1 MRIFATFSS
10 AAAIAALAVLT
21 ACSGGGQ
28 QSSQPSP
35 HGTAALTNSTGF
47 PLYPNSTI
55 VSTRSFTQDVNA
67 HGAQNGVSVFDAG
80 NGTYTG
86 HEVIA
91 ASQGTF
97 GDLSGWIGKV
107 ASAPPSGYE
116 AAETGNNPEE
126 HSQAQRYGI
135 DYAAFSRKAA
145 DGRHG
150 VLVIVMD
157 PQRVN
162 TRFGAVLGMISKY
175 RSLPAVMRQPIDD
188 EAKTRIGM
196 TISEA
201 TAPESPIG
209 AALAALSAL
218 QSKNARGIVVIDAT
232 KR

>member
-1 MRIFATFSS
+1 MRILATFSS
-10 AAAIAALAVLT
+10 AAAIAALAALT

-28 QSSQPSP
+28 QNSQPSAQ
-35 HGTAALTNSTGF
+35 GTAALTNSTGF
-47 PLYPNSTI
+47 PLYPNSSI
-55 VSTRSFTQDVNA
+55 VSTRSFTQNVNA
-67 HGAQNGVSVFDAG
+67 HGTQNGVSVFDAG

-91 ASQGTF
+91 ATQGTF
-97 GDLSGWIGKV
+97 DNLSAWIDKV
-107 ASAPPSGYE
+107 AGAPPSGYT
-116 AAETGNNPEE
+116 AVETGNNPDE

-135 DYAAFSRKAA
+135 DYAAFTHKVGDA
-145 DGRHG
+145 RHG

-162 TRFGAVLGMISKY
+162 RRFGAVLGMISKY
-175 RSLPAVMRQPIDD
+175 RSLPEVMRQPIDN

>member
-10 AAAIAALAVLT
+10 VAALAALALLT

-28 QSSQPSP
+28 QSSEPSP
-35 HGTAALTNSTGF
+35 RGTAALTNSTGF
-47 PLYPNSTI
+47 PLYPNATI
-55 VSTRSFTQDVNA
+55 VSTRSFTQNVNA
-67 HGAQNGVSVFDAG
+67 HGAQNGATVFDAG

-91 ASQGTF
+91 ATQGTF
-97 GDLSGWIGKV
+97 GDLSAWVSKV
-107 ASAPPSGYE
+107 EGAPPSGYT
-116 AAETGNNPEE
+116 AAETGNNPDE

-135 DYAAFSRKAA
+135 DYAAFSRKAD

-162 TRFGAVLGMISKY
+162 ARFGAVLGMISKY
-175 RSLPAVMRQPIDD
+175 RSLPAMMRQPVDD
-188 EAKTRIGM
+188 EAKSRIGM

>member
-10 AAAIAALAVLT
+10 VAALAARALLT

-28 QSSQPSP
+28 QSSEPSP

-47 PLYPNSTI
+47 PLYPNATI
-55 VSTRSFTQDVNA
+55 VSTRSFTQNVNA
-67 HGAQNGVSVFDAG
+67 HGAQNGATVFDAG

-91 ASQGTF
+91 ATQGTF
-97 GDLSGWIGKV
+97 GDLSAWVSKV
-107 ASAPPSGYE
+107 EGAPPSGYT
-116 AAETGNNPEE
+116 AAETGNNPDE

-135 DYAAFSRKAA
+135 DYAAFSRKAD

-162 TRFGAVLGMISKY
+162 ARFGAVLGMISKY
-175 RSLPAVMRQPIDD
+175 RSLPAMMRQPIDD
-188 EAKTRIGM
+188 EAKSRIGM

-218 QSKNARGIVVIDAT
+218 QSKNARGIVVMDAT